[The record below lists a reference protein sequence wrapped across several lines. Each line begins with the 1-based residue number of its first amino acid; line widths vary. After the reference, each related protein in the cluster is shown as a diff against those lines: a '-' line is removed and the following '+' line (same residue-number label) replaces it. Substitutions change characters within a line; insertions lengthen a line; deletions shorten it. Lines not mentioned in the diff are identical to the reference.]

1 MARNLLFIT
10 TDQQRWD
17 SLPCY
22 GLDFMQT
29 PALDRLAA
37 EGMVFENCS
46 VSSPVCVLAEPP
58 FSVQYAST
66 TGVLDNGGWLHPS
79 VPRGHRDWGRR
90 GDAPLASARCTSVLG
105 TIWAGLTSA
114 LSPKTSATCTC
125 PTTTSTSSK
134 PTEWSGPIR

>member
-46 VSSPVCVLAEPP
+46 VSSPVCVPCRASFLSGQYGLDHRRTRQRRLAPP
-58 FSVQYAST
+58 VCTNVAIA
-66 TGVLDNGGWLHPS
+66 TGSHGAT
-79 VPRGHRDWGRR
+79 HRWHRQDALQPLGRFGR
-90 GDAPLASARCTSVLG
+90 L
-105 TIWAGLTSA
+105 
-114 LSPKTSATCTC
+114 
-125 PTTTSTSSK
+125 
-134 PTEWSGPIR
+134 

>member
-1 MARNLLFIT
+1 MAKNLLFIT

-46 VSSPVCVLAEPP
+46 VSSPVCVPLPSLLPQRPVRLDHRRTRQRRLAPP
-58 FSVQYAST
+58 VRTNVAIAP
-66 TGVLDNGGWLHPS
+66 GGD
-79 VPRGHRDWGRR
+79 GATHRWHRQDALQPLGRFGR
-90 GDAPLASARCTSVLG
+90 L
-105 TIWAGLTSA
+105 
-114 LSPKTSATCTC
+114 
-125 PTTTSTSSK
+125 
-134 PTEWSGPIR
+134 

>member
-46 VSSPVCVLAEPP
+46 VSSPVCVPCRASFL
-58 FSVQYAST
+58 SGQYAST
-66 TGVLDNGGWLHPS
+66 IGVLGNDRFPKCVFVIYSMHPHPNES
-79 VPRGHRDWGRR
+79 FTSNLEIGQ
-90 GDAPLASARCTSVLG
+90 APHY
-105 TIWAGLTSA
+105 
-114 LSPKTSATCTC
+114 
-125 PTTTSTSSK
+125 
-134 PTEWSGPIR
+134 